1 MKQHLIYLWPL
12 KRMSHF
18 IALAS
23 VAASCGLE
31 SIRMPP
37 DDSSDRAVSTPY
49 YSDTYPSGLPSG
61 SIRPF
66 QSLTE
71 LEDYI
76 RGSLV
81 ESKAK
86 QDKAATNDGTVA
98 SDSAS
103 QNAPSES
110 QTSSSGNETI
120 TNNQESGVDEG
131 GIVKNIG
138 NYLVTLRRGRLYA
151 VNVERPGQPTQTD
164 AMNVAPHA
172 ALPDSV
178 WYDELLVKGDLLVVV
193 GYRYLPYDATIH
205 NRTGTT
211 ELNLFQ
217 LTDGKFRRVA
227 SRFQESWDYFSGHNY
242 SSRMVDG
249 KLFLYSPTPAYQ
261 YKASASTPHIPHLF
275 KLTLEGRIEE
285 NGDLFAATDVFAPV
299 EVPYYPIYHTV
310 TRCGIDAK
318 DGFSCKASAL
328 LSCGSRE
335 NYVTSKTAY
344 IWSCNHVYAMDLG
357 SGRTLTHKT
366 SGAPLSQF
374 SFKESE
380 GKLSLVTGRKYFS
393 FCGVGQH
400 NQREDNSPLLSF
412 LSLSLSDFNDT
423 GDQELSGERVRVLL
437 DKDAAK
443 QHWWPTLN
451 RFVAGKVLIA
461 SQRWSNETTTSQ
473 LLVADLNPAIPS
485 KAFEFSSSISRIEVM
500 GLNRALIA
508 TQGQRYGNWQGSQ
521 RMALQPVFLSGE
533 PQLGEALSL
542 DSPAQGE
549 WRSHGFFYKGNEDN
563 SGTLGLA
570 VMNPE
575 VSSGRWWENG
585 SSVAFAHVGTGG
597 KLTSLGASSP
607 TPGGN
612 SPCASGSCIDWYGN
626 TRPIF
631 LKDRVFSLMGS
642 EIQENKLAERVEVL
656 GSAQLQ

>member
-1 MKQHLIYLWPL
+1 MHQHPIRLDSLRKGI
-12 KRMSHF
+12 S
-18 IALAS
+18 IISLAIT
-23 VAASCGLE
+23 VAGCGLE
-31 SIRMPP
+31 PP
-37 DDSSDRAVSTPY
+37 RIWPNDSSERAVSAPY
-49 YSDTYPSGLPSG
+49 SSETFPKGLPTG

-76 RGSLV
+76 HGSLLQ
-81 ESKAK
+81 SKAAQEK
-86 QDKAATNDGTVA
+86 STPADGTVA

-103 QNAPSES
+103 ESAPSDN

-138 NYLVTLRRGRLYA
+138 SYLVTLRRGRLYA
-151 VNVERPGQPTQTD
+151 VNIERPGQPTQTD
-164 AMNVAPHA
+164 ALNVAPHA

-211 ELNLFQ
+211 ELNLVQ

-242 SSRMVDG
+242 TSRMVDG

-261 YKASASTPHIPHLF
+261 YRDSSSTPHIPHLF
-275 KLTLEGRIEE
+275 KLTPEGRIEE
-285 NGDLFAATDVFAPV
+285 DGDLFTATDVFVPV

-335 NYVTSKTAY
+335 NYVTSSTAY
-344 IWSCNHVYAMDLG
+344 IWSCNHVYAMDLA

-366 SGAPLSQF
+366 SGAPISQF

-393 FCGVGQH
+393 FCSVGRPS
-400 NQREDNSPLLSF
+400 QREDDSPLLSLLNLK
-412 LSLSLSDFNDT
+412 LSEFNDK
-423 GDQELSGERVRVLL
+423 GDQELSGERVQILL
-437 DKDAAK
+437 DKDVAK

-451 RFVAGKVLIA
+451 RFVAGKVLVA
-461 SQRWSNETTTSQ
+461 SQRWTNETTTSQ

-485 KAFEFSSSISRIEVM
+485 KTFEFSSSLSRIEAM

-521 RMALQPVFLSGE
+521 RMSLQSVFLSGE
-533 PQLGEALSL
+533 THLGDALPL

-549 WRSHGFFYKGNEDN
+549 WRSHGFFYKGNVDN

-575 VSSGRWWENG
+575 VSSDRWWDNG
-585 SSVAFAHVGTGG
+585 SSIAFAHVGSAGN
-597 KLTSLGASSP
+597 LTSLGAARPAPGESSL
-607 TPGGN
+607 
-612 SPCASGSCIDWYGN
+612 CASGSCIDWYGN

-631 LKDRVFSLMGS
+631 LKDRVFSLIGS
-642 EIQENKLAERVEVL
+642 EIQENKLTERLEVL
-656 GSAQLQ
+656 GSVQLK